1 MKKIIFIFILL
12 ITSTFCFAQNKAT
25 TQLQSVPK
33 VDCLFKTNTSSKDDT
48 LVAYDCCD
56 VCCYVAFYWW
66 QKGNINKKSKKKH
79 AQS

>member
-56 VCCYVAFYWW
+56 VCCNVACYGC
-66 QKGNINKKSKKKH
+66 QNGIIHKKSQKNH
-79 AQS
+79 AKS